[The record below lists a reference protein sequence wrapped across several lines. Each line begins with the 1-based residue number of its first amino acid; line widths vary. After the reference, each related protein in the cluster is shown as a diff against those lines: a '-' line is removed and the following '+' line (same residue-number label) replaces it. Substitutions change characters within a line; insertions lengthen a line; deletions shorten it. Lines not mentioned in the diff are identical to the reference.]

1 MMTRDQELW
10 GMASMVLRQH
20 GDRAPVVVAER
31 IGQLASEGKAEG
43 VALWKEVARRLEQL
57 TGQDFPQQ

>member
-10 GMASMVLRQH
+10 GMASMLLDRH
-20 GDRAPVVVAER
+20 GDGAPIIVAER

-43 VALWKEVARRLEQL
+43 VALWQAVARRMDQL
-57 TGQDFPQQ
+57 LARPSRTD